1 MKIYIIFKNNE
12 ETYEDYYEW
21 ILEVNENKERAKKRF
36 LELIKTN
43 KSKKDRKEINIEE
56 YLKEQQDYRRLN
68 NIGAYRLEEHELI
81 KESEKK

>member
-43 KSKKDRKEINIEE
+43 KSKKNRKEINIEE
-56 YLKEQQDYRRLN
+56 YLKEQQDYTRTN
-68 NIGAYRLEEHELI
+68 NVGAYRLEEHELI
-81 KESEKK
+81 KESEEK